1 MAHSPSKQLT
11 DMQNQLFDYQ
21 GTTEPLAIVTRDGHV
36 EYFNHFYDADESD
49 HLYKSLLN
57 SLPWE
62 ADELKMFGRL
72 IRTARKVVWV
82 GDPECAYTYSG
93 VQKTPQ
99 TWTNELLQMKH
110 KLEQFTGHTYNSCLL
125 NLYHNGAEGMGW
137 HSDNE
142 KELDGATPI
151 ASVSLGA
158 RRKFAF
164 RHKQDK
170 TTSSVFLENGSLL
183 IMHQPIQEH
192 WHHSL
197 LKTKTVTGPRIN
209 LTFRKILSIEPH

>member
-1 MAHSPSKQLT
+1 
-11 DMQNQLFDYQ
+11 MQNQLFDQ
-21 GTTEPLAIVTRDGHV
+21 QNVTEPLVLLAKDGQA
-36 EYFNHFYDADESD
+36 EYLSGFYDAEASDGLFTNLLDTLIWESD
-49 HLYKSLLN
+49 EIL
-57 SLPWE
+57 
-62 ADELKMFGRL
+62 MFGKL
-72 IRTARKVVWV
+72 VRTARKVAWV
-82 GDPECAYTYSG
+82 GDPECLYTYSS

-99 TWTNELLQMKH
+99 AWTKELTEMRD

-125 NLYHNGAEGMGW
+125 NLYHTGEEGMGW

-142 KELDGATPI
+142 RELDSGAPI

-183 IMHQPIQEH
+183 IMHPPIQEH
-192 WHHSL
+192 WQHSL
-197 LKTKTVTGPRIN
+197 LKTKTVISPRIN
-209 LTFRKILSIEPH
+209 LTFRKILPRI

>member
-1 MAHSPSKQLT
+1 
-11 DMQNQLFDYQ
+11 MQNSLFNQSNSSDPICLL
-21 GTTEPLAIVTRDGHV
+21 EKDGRA
-36 EYFNHFYDADESD
+36 EYFNHFYDEGESD
-49 HLYKSLLN
+49 HLYKILLN
-57 SLPWE
+57 SLSWE
-62 ADELKMFGRL
+62 TDEIKIFGKL
-72 IRTARKVVWV
+72 VKTARKVLWV

-110 KLEQFTGHTYNSCLL
+110 RVEQFTGHTYNSCLL
-125 NLYHNGAEGMGW
+125 NLYHSGAEGMGW

-142 KELDGATPI
+142 RELDSTTPI
-151 ASVSLGA
+151 ASLSLGA

-170 TTSSVFLENGSLL
+170 STYSLFLEHGSAL
-183 IMHQPIQEH
+183 IMHPPTQEY

-197 LKTKTVTGPRIN
+197 LKTTTVTSPRIN
-209 LTFRKILSIEPH
+209 LTFRKILPHT

>member
-1 MAHSPSKQLT
+1 
-11 DMQNQLFDYQ
+11 MQNSLFNQANSSDPICLL
-21 GTTEPLAIVTRDGHV
+21 EKDGRA
-36 EYFNHFYDADESD
+36 EYFNHFYDADESN

-62 ADELKMFGRL
+62 VDEIKMFGKL
-72 IRTARKVVWV
+72 VKTARKVIWV
-82 GDPECAYTYSG
+82 GNPECAYTYSG

-99 TWTNELLQMKH
+99 AWTNELLQMKL
-110 KLEQFTGHTYNSCLL
+110 KLEKFTGYTYNSCLL
-125 NLYHNGAEGMGW
+125 NLYHSGAEGMGW
-137 HSDNE
+137 HSDDE
-142 KELDGATPI
+142 KELDGTSPI

-170 TTSSVFLENGSLL
+170 TVNSVFLEHGSLL
-183 IMHQPIQEH
+183 IMHPPTQEH

-197 LKTKTVTGPRIN
+197 LKTKTATGARIN
-209 LTFRKILSIEPH
+209 LTFRKVLPQI

>member
-183 IMHQPIQEH
+183 IMHQPTQEH

>member
-1 MAHSPSKQLT
+1 
-11 DMQNQLFDYQ
+11 
-21 GTTEPLAIVTRDGHV
+21 
-36 EYFNHFYDADESD
+36 
-49 HLYKSLLN
+49 
-57 SLPWE
+57 
-62 ADELKMFGRL
+62 MFGRL